1 MKKEKNNQETEVKL
15 IRVCAIKSSESV
27 RISDII
33 LGPDFDGSY
42 RFNMMNISFYGT
54 DKKGNGYRLD
64 ANGNA
69 YLTDGAYFDEEFIL
83 EEGRNFRELVQRLD
97 ERIQKRL
104 VWIEDSTETWSAAP
118 KMICIGIR

>member
-1 MKKEKNNQETEVKL
+1 MPETEVKL
-15 IRVCAIKSSESV
+15 TRVCAVKSSEGV

-33 LGPDFDGSY
+33 IGPGLDGSY

-69 YLTDGAYFDEEFIL
+69 FLTESAYFDEEFIL
-83 EEGRNFRELVQRLD
+83 EEGRNFQELAQRLD

-104 VWIEDSTETWSAAP
+104 VWIEETPGTKYLPP
-118 KMICIGIR
+118 KRICVGIR